1 MDFVKIRYL
10 IEEYRILNGFSSL
23 PFVVESENHTEIC
36 WFNYFLDQSTDR
48 LKVEIYEVFT
58 VSDND
63 VVSSDKVNIS
73 VCAQLEEYDEP
84 QMREDEYFSE
94 LERLYARYT
103 PEQMIDLIKSAEIS
117 PLLPAYKKVAEF
129 VKKNREMISQTR

>member
-1 MDFVKIRYL
+1 M
-10 IEEYRILNGFSSL
+10 
-23 PFVVESENHTEIC
+23 
-36 WFNYFLDQSTDR
+36 
-48 LKVEIYEVFT
+48 EIYEVFT